1 MDAIIIVLV
10 IGVVVGG
17 VFLVLHLREKKR
29 TEEISVVAAE
39 MDLPFYAQGDAS
51 LISELS
57 NFPLFSEGRSKKIK
71 NMLHGETSDVEV
83 GVFDYR
89 YTIHSGKHNHVYKQT
104 VAFIRSPQLDCSE
117 FALRPENLFDKIGG
131 VFGFQDIDFESRPRF
146 SSSYLLRGN
155 SEYRIRTLF
164 TDTVLAFFENE
175 PGFSV
180 EGYGQQIIF
189 YRASKRVKP
198 EDIRSFFEEAFRAY
212 TLFKD

>member
-57 NFPLFSEGRSKKIK
+57 NFPLFSGRRSKKMK
-71 NMLHGETSDVEV
+71 NMLHGVTSDVEV
-83 GVFDYR
+83 GVFDYQ
-89 YTIHSGKHNHVYKQT
+89 YTSGGKRRHIYKQT
-104 VAFIRSPQLDCSE
+104 VAYIRSPELNCSE
-117 FALRPENLFDKIGG
+117 FALRPENLFDRIGG
-131 VFGFQDIDFESRPRF
+131 VLGFQDIDFESHPRF
-146 SSSYLLRGN
+146 SSSYLIRG
-155 SEYRIRTLF
+155 STEYGVRRLF
-164 TDTVLAFFENE
+164 TDEVLEFFENE
-175 PGFSV
+175 PGLSV
-180 EGYGQQIIF
+180 EGYGQRIIF
-189 YRASKRVKP
+189 YRAAKRVEP
-198 EDIRSFFEEAFRAY
+198 EEIQSFFEKMFRVY

>member
-1 MDAIIIVLV
+1 MTVVFIIGAI
-10 IGVVVGG
+10 VGG

-29 TEEISVVAAE
+29 TEEIRVVAAE

-51 LISELS
+51 LMSELS

-89 YTIHSGKHNHVYKQT
+89 YTIQSGKHSHVYKQT

-117 FALRPENLFDKIGG
+117 FALRPESLFDRIGG
-131 VFGFQDIDFESRPRF
+131 VIGFQDIDFESHPRF
-146 SSSYLLRGN
+146 SNSYLLRGS
-155 SEYRIRTLF
+155 SEYRIRKLF
-164 TDTVLAFFENE
+164 TDEVLAFFENK
-175 PGFSV
+175 PGLSV
-180 EGYGQQIIF
+180 EGNGQRIIF
-189 YRASKRVKP
+189 YRAAKRVKP
-198 EDIRSFFEEAFRAY
+198 EEIRSFFEEGFRVY